1 MSKIHTIDGCVSFTR
16 GGATTFS
23 GIGSIIPGETR
34 LLGVRPGIG
43 FAKFVGICKVV
54 TAVPG
59 AAAGTLSI
67 QQSVDG
73 TNWDLSQTY
82 SLTAASA
89 TLSFSV
95 EIVGLFIRA
104 TFTVPNP
111 EVYSIRFGGF
121 LDPIGGGSG
130 SLVDVAGA
138 PGTTITTIADVT
150 CGAGATVSL
159 TTPPAGTRRMCV
171 QVIGGDATT
180 DVRIREI
187 GGTAGAG
194 RKLKQDGS
202 TMFGG
207 LDGAVA
213 RLEAQNVTG
222 PSVGIH
228 IDFERD

>member
-1 MSKIHTIDGCVSFTR
+1 MSKVHTIEGCIGFTR

-23 GIGSIIPGETR
+23 GIGSIISGESR
-34 LLGVRPGIG
+34 LLGIRPGIG
-43 FAKFVGICKVV
+43 FCKLVAICKVV
-54 TAVPG
+54 SGAPG
-59 AAAGTLSI
+59 SAAGTLSI
-67 QQSVDG
+67 EQSADG
-73 TNWDLSQTY
+73 TNWDYVQSY
-82 SLTAASA
+82 SLLPSSA
-89 TLSFSV
+89 TLNISI
-95 EIVGLFIRA
+95 EIVARYIRA
-104 TFTVPNP
+104 WFTVPSG

-121 LDPIGGGSG
+121 LNPIGGGSG
-130 SLVDVAGA
+130 SLVEVAGS

-150 CGAGATVSL
+150 CGVGATVSL
-159 TTPPAGTRRMCV
+159 AAPPAGTRRMCV
-171 QVIGGDATT
+171 QVIGGDSTT

-207 LDGAVA
+207 LDGAIA

-222 PSVGIH
+222 PSVGVH